1 MITIQLLKQLREE
14 TDVSVT
20 ECKKALEESKGDIGL
35 AKEILRKWGK
45 DLAGKKSEREV
56 KQGII
61 ESYIHPNKKVGAV
74 LKILCETDFVA
85 KSEQFQ
91 QLAHEICLQIVASK
105 PLFLKD
111 EDIPEDFL
119 DGEKKIYQEQFK
131 DSGKPQKIIDGIIE
145 GKLKKYKKEVSLLSQ
160 AWIKD
165 ETKTIKDLIDE
176 YVAKLGE
183 NIVLEQFRRYE
194 I

>member
-1 MITIQLLKQLREE
+1 MTTIDQLKQLREE
-14 TDVSVT
+14 TDVSIT
-20 ECKKALEESKGDIGL
+20 ECKKALEESKGDIKL
-35 AKEILRKWGK
+35 AKEILRKRGK

-61 ESYIHPNKKVGAV
+61 ESYIHPNKKIGTIVR
-74 LKILCETDFVA
+74 ILCETDFVA

-91 QLAHEICLQIVASK
+91 KLAHEICLQLAASN
-105 PLFLKD
+105 PLFLKE
-111 EDIPEDFL
+111 EDITEDFL

-160 AWIKD
+160 AWIK
-165 ETKTIKDLIDE
+165 EESKTVKDLIDE
-176 YVAKLGE
+176 NIAKLGE
-183 NIVLEQFRRYE
+183 NIVVAEFKRFE

>member
-1 MITIQLLKQLREE
+1 MTTIDQLKQLREE
-14 TDVSVT
+14 TDVSIT
-20 ECKKALEESKGDIGL
+20 ECKKALEESKGDIKL
-35 AKEILRKWGK
+35 AKEILRKRGK

-61 ESYIHPNKKVGAV
+61 ESYIHPNKKIGTIVR
-74 LKILCETDFVA
+74 ILCETDFVA

-91 QLAHEICLQIVASK
+91 KLAHEICLQIAAFN
-105 PLFLKD
+105 PLFLKE

-165 ETKTIKDLIDE
+165 ESKTVKDLINE
-176 YVAKLGE
+176 NIAKLGE
-183 NIVLEQFRRYE
+183 NIVVAEFKRYE